1 MNSWYFH
8 ARSDRT
14 AIVMAPLLSTV
25 KSANPIAVLAVIM
38 MTARDEESSVLRGF
52 SLGADD

>member
-1 MNSWYFH
+1 
-8 ARSDRT
+8 
-14 AIVMAPLLSTV
+14 MAPLLSTV